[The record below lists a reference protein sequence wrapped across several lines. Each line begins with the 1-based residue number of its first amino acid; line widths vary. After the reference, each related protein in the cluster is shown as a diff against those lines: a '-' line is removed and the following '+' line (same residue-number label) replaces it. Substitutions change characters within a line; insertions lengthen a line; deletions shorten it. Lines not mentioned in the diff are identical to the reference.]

1 MDGKIHCFDRR
12 NKNIIELQ
20 FDLLGKMDYYILR
33 FFEIRS
39 RDLLAQ
45 SQWIGFLLVHSMQRV
60 PC

>member
-1 MDGKIHCFDRR
+1 
-12 NKNIIELQ
+12 
-20 FDLLGKMDYYILR
+20 MDYYILR